1 MLQIS
6 PGDLQIDRGLIAGFI
21 EGVQEALRFLRL
33 GRIQAFSFPSEGVE
47 GIINAVFTSE
57 NMVALFHGSL
67 WLSLSQHRSDALMR
81 SGSLMAALLS
91 ALYMTSCFIHSF
103 IHSCAPKLPQ
113 HLLFQPL
120 TYGGEGRN
128 RPFIPA
134 FAVQI

>member
-1 MLQIS
+1 
-6 PGDLQIDRGLIAGFI
+6 
-21 EGVQEALRFLRL
+21 
-33 GRIQAFSFPSEGVE
+33 
-47 GIINAVFTSE
+47 
-57 NMVALFHGSL
+57 MVALFHGSL

-91 ALYMTSCFIHSF
+91 ALCMTSCFIHSF

-128 RPFIPA
+128 RTRPA
-134 FAVQI
+134 FHKPLEINGLNHHRCLDNKWDSAFCQ

>member
-1 MLQIS
+1 
-6 PGDLQIDRGLIAGFI
+6 
-21 EGVQEALRFLRL
+21 
-33 GRIQAFSFPSEGVE
+33 
-47 GIINAVFTSE
+47 
-57 NMVALFHGSL
+57 MVALFHGSL

-120 TYGGEGRN
+120 TFGGEGRN
-128 RPFIPA
+128 RTETPA
-134 FAVQI
+134 RVRKLPLGNQRLTALIRLIITDVKMTCKNFLSLLRTYPLTTHPLGS